1 MIKLVVK
8 TLSVGDVEDPEIY
21 LGAASYDWLQTEH
34 GKYVKEKAR
43 DLTYHQKFPADG
55 TYYYG
60 YQYFIT
66 ALFED
71 EEAVIYKLKWGDV
84 K

>member
-8 TLSVGDVEDPEIY
+8 TLSIGDVEDPEIY

-43 DLTYHQKFPADG
+43 DLTYHQKINYAS
-55 TYYYG
+55 YG
-60 YQYFIT
+60 YSYQIT

-71 EEAVIYKLKWGDV
+71 EEAVIYKLKFGDV

>member
-8 TLSVGDVEDPEIY
+8 TLRVGDVEDPEIY
-21 LGAASYDWLQTEH
+21 LGAAAYEWLCTDH
-34 GKYVKEKAR
+34 GKYVKEKATN
-43 DLTYHQKFPADG
+43 LTYNQAPIAND
-55 TYYYG
+55 YYG

-71 EEAVIYKLKWGDV
+71 EEAVIYKLKWGYV

>member
-8 TLSVGDVEDPEIY
+8 TLRVGDVEDPEIY
-21 LGAASYDWLQTEH
+21 LGAAAFEWLVTDH

-43 DLTYHQKFPADG
+43 DLTYHQSPMAND
-55 TYYYG
+55 YYG
-60 YQYFIT
+60 YQYHIT

-71 EEAVIYKLKWGDV
+71 EDAVIYKLKWGDV

>member
-8 TLSVGDVEDPEIY
+8 TLKVGDVEDPEIY
-21 LGAASYDWLQTEH
+21 LGAVAYDWLQTDH
-34 GKYVKEKAR
+34 GKYVKEKAK
-43 DLTYHQKFPADG
+43 DLTYQSAPMSID
-55 TYYYG
+55 YG

-66 ALFED
+66 AVFED
-71 EEAVIYKLKWGDV
+71 EEAVIYKLKFGDV